1 MLSLNIKNNTMRSL
15 LLSLLASAIAILGVA
30 NQALALEDNAKA
42 SAVPKKNAPSQ
53 DHNEVIELEAIEV
66 IGTRD
71 APLAPQQSTLKGKAL
86 QLQQGDTLGKT
97 LEQELGVSNASFG
110 PGVGLPV
117 VRGLTGSRV
126 RLLQSGI
133 GSHDAS
139 SLSPDHA
146 VAIEP
151 LFAEEITV
159 LRGPET
165 IRYGG
170 NAIGGIV
177 DVKDNR
183 IPERLPKKLI
193 AGALETRYDT
203 NGEGTNSAFKVDI
216 GKEWLALNV
225 AGFFRNR
232 GDTQIPGQALDAA
245 YIEQQFGLTG
255 INNVSGTIPNT
266 DNESL
271 GGSVGA
277 SWLGD
282 KGMAG
287 LSVSHTDNQYG
298 IPKGSHALD
307 PNHLEGGLE
316 LILPQITDLTG
327 FEDVLGSQA
336 LFPNIRLDMQQTRY
350 DFKSEWYEP
359 LPGVERIGFRYGL
372 VDYQHI
378 ELERGLPFTTFKND
392 VGEGRVEV
400 DHHALENLSGTV
412 GVQWINRDFSALGVE
427 TYVPE
432 TTQDSLGFYT
442 TQAYTLDKFEFK
454 LGLRTEQTWIDPN
467 ANTLKL
473 RGSSLPATPLPDDL
487 SFQAE
492 SASFAIKWAFWEAAN
507 LTLTLNRSKRSPD
520 IQELLSLG
528 PHLST
533 RSFDIGNVQ
542 LKNETVN
549 MLDLGFDW
557 QAERL
562 GFRTNAYYNQTDD
575 FIYQRNTGF
584 VYEVD
589 TEVIRQRCVSA
600 AECVPMYAYD
610 QRDAT
615 FIGYEAEVKG
625 TLAKTQQGDVS
636 LSLFSDYVRGQF
648 SNGDVPRLPPLR
660 FGAEL
665 GFGNEVWNTALRYTR
680 NEAQER
686 AGSNENATS
695 GFHLLSATADYQLKV
710 SAAVELSLFAKASNL
725 LNEEMR
731 SSVSFL
737 RNYAPEPGR
746 SFVFGLRATF

>member
-1 MLSLNIKNNTMRSL
+1 MNKRKLLIVVQLVGL
-15 LLSLLASAIAILGVA
+15 LLVLNLVNTVFAADSNLNKAKQPKQVQPLA
-30 NQALALEDNAKA
+30 EDN
-42 SAVPKKNAPSQ
+42 SIVQ
-53 DHNEVIELEAIEV
+53 LEEMEV
-66 IGTRD
+66 IGTPD
-71 APLAPQQSTLKGKAL
+71 APLAPQQSSLKGKAL
-86 QLQQGDTLGKT
+86 QIQQGDTLGKT

-183 IPERLPKKLI
+183 IPERLPKQLI
-193 AGALETRYDT
+193 TGALETRYDT

-225 AGFFRNR
+225 AGFFRSR
-232 GDTQIPGQALDAA
+232 GDTRIPGQAIDAA
-245 YIEQQFGLTG
+245 FIEQQFGLTG
-255 INNVSGTIPNT
+255 VNNVSDTIPNT

-271 GGSVGA
+271 GGSVGL

-298 IPKGSHALD
+298 VPKGSHALD

-316 LILPQITDLTG
+316 LILPQITDLSG
-327 FEDVLGSQA
+327 FEDVLGTQA

-359 LPGVERIGFRYGL
+359 LPGIERIGFRYGL
-372 VDYQHI
+372 VDYQHV
-378 ELERGLPFTTFKND
+378 ELERGLPFSTFKND
-392 VGEGRVEV
+392 VGEGRVEI
-400 DHHALENLSGTV
+400 DHHGLENLTGTV

-432 TTQDSLGFYT
+432 TQQDSLGFYT
-442 TQAYTLDKFEFK
+442 TQAYTLDQFEFK
-454 LGLRTEQTWIDPN
+454 LGLRTEQSWIDPN
-467 ANTLKL
+467 ASSLKL
-473 RGSSLPATPLPDDL
+473 RGSALPATPLPDDL
-487 SFQAE
+487 KFQAE
-492 SASFAIKWAFWEAAN
+492 SASFAIKWALLDQAN
-507 LTLTLNRSKRSPD
+507 LTLTLNRGKRSPD

-549 MLDLGFDW
+549 MVDLGFDW
-557 QAERL
+557 QAEGL
-562 GFRTNAYYNQTDD
+562 EFRANAYYNQTDD

-600 AECVPMYAYD
+600 AECLPMYAYD

-615 FIGYEAEVKG
+615 FIGYEAEAKA
-625 TLAKTQQGDVS
+625 TLAKMTQGDVS
-636 LSLFSDYVRGQF
+636 LKLFSDYVRGTF
-648 SNGDVPRLPPLR
+648 SEGDVPRLPPLR
-660 FGAEL
+660 YGAEL

-680 NEAQER
+680 SEAQDR
-686 AGSNENATS
+686 AGLNENATG
-695 GFHLLSATADYQLKV
+695 GFHLLTATADYQLKLGD
-710 SAAVELSLFAKASNL
+710 AVQLSLFAKASNL

>member
-1 MLSLNIKNNTMRSL
+1 MQMNILVGYLIL
-15 LLSLLASAIAILGVA
+15 LVGT
-30 NQALALEDNAKA
+30 NQALASDEPSSALSPAKKSTPSEKHNA
-42 SAVPKKNAPSQ
+42 
-53 DHNEVIELEAIEV
+53 VIEMEAVEV
-66 IGTRD
+66 IGIAE

-151 LFAEEITV
+151 LFAEEINV

-183 IPERLPKKLI
+183 IPEHLPKKLV
-193 AGALETRYDT
+193 AGALESRYDT

-216 GKEWLALNV
+216 GKEWLAVNV
-225 AGFFRNR
+225 AGFFRSRRN
-232 GDTQIPGQALDAA
+232 TQIPGQAIDAA
-245 YIEQQFGLTG
+245 YIEQQFGLSG
-255 INNVSGTIPNT
+255 INNVAGTIPNT
-266 DNESL
+266 DSESL
-271 GGSVGA
+271 GGSVGL

-287 LSVSHTDNQYG
+287 LSISHSGNQYG
-298 IPKGSHALD
+298 VPKGSHAID

-316 LILPQITDLTG
+316 LILPQIKDLSG
-327 FEDVLGSQA
+327 FEDILGPQA

-359 LPGVERIGFRYGL
+359 LPGIERIGFRYGL
-372 VDYQHI
+372 VDYQHV

-392 VGEGRVEV
+392 VGEGRLEF
-400 DHHALENLSGTV
+400 DHHALKDLTGSV

-432 TTQDSLGFYT
+432 TQQDSLGFYT
-442 TQAYTLDKFEFK
+442 TQAYTLNQFEFK
-454 LGLRTEQTWIDPN
+454 VGLRTEQSWVNPS
-467 ANTLKL
+467 ASVLKL
-473 RGSSLPATPLPDDL
+473 RGSALPASPLPDDL
-487 SFQAE
+487 KFQAE
-492 SASFAIKWAFWEAAN
+492 SVSFAIKWAFLEQAN

-549 MLDLGFDW
+549 MLDLGIDW
-557 QAERL
+557 QTDL
-562 GFRTNAYYNQTDD
+562 VGFRANAYYNQTDD

-600 AECVPMYAYD
+600 AECLPMYAYD

-615 FIGYEAEVKG
+615 FMGYEAE
-625 TLAKTQQGDVS
+625 AKSILTKLQQGDVS
-636 LSLFSDYVRGQF
+636 LKLFSDYVRGTL
-648 SNGDVPRLPPLR
+648 SDGDVPRLPPLR
-660 FGAEL
+660 YGAEL

-680 NEAQER
+680 SEAQER
-686 AGSNENATS
+686 AGLNENATR
-695 GFHLLSATADYQLKV
+695 GFDLLTATADYQLKLGD
-710 SAAVELSLFAKASNL
+710 AVQFSLFVKASNL

>member
-1 MLSLNIKNNTMRSL
+1 MPLLKHKLLWQTVVSL
-15 LLSLLASAIAILGVA
+15 LLSLSINPAVAA
-30 NQALALEDNAKA
+30 NQTDVDTVDSEPV
-42 SAVPKKNAPSQ
+42 SSSQ
-53 DHNEVIELEAIEV
+53 SEPELEVMEV
-66 IGTRD
+66 VGTRD
-71 APLAPQQSTLKGKAL
+71 AAPESPQASILKGKAL
-86 QLQQGDTLGKT
+86 QLQQSDTLGKT
-97 LEQELGVSNASFG
+97 LEQELGVSNATFG

-193 AGALETRYDT
+193 EGAVASRYDT

-216 GKEWLALNV
+216 GKEWLAFNI
-225 AGFFRNR
+225 AGFFRSR

-245 YIEQQFGLTG
+245 FIEQQFGLTG
-255 INNVSGTIPNT
+255 VNNASGTIPNT
-266 DNESL
+266 DSESL
-271 GGSVGA
+271 GGSVGL

-282 KGMAG
+282 QGMAG

-298 IPKGSHALD
+298 VPKGSHALD
-307 PNHLEGGLE
+307 PNHLGDGLE
-316 LILPQITDLTG
+316 LILPQINDLRG
-327 FEDVLGSQA
+327 FEDILGPQA

-350 DFKSEWYEP
+350 DFKSEWYDP
-359 LPGVERIGFRYGL
+359 LPGIERIGFRYGL

-378 ELERGLPFTTFKND
+378 ELERGLPFTTFTND
-392 VGEGRVEV
+392 VGEGRLEI
-400 DHHALENLSGTV
+400 DHHGLDNLAGTV
-412 GVQWINRDFSALGVE
+412 GVQWTNRDFSALGVE

-432 TTQDSLGFYT
+432 TQQDSLGFYT
-442 TQAYTLDKFEFK
+442 TQAYTLDQFEFK
-454 LGLRTEQTWIDPN
+454 LGLRTEQSWIDPS
-467 ANTLKL
+467 ASALKL
-473 RGSSLPATPLPDDL
+473 RGSALPATPLPDEL
-487 SFQAE
+487 KFQAD
-492 SASFAIKWAFWEAAN
+492 SVSFAIKWAFLEQAN
-507 LTLTLNRSKRSPD
+507 LTLTLNRGKRSPD

-549 MLDLGFDW
+549 MVDLGIDW
-557 QAERL
+557 QADRVGL
-562 GFRTNAYYNQTDD
+562 RANAYYNQTDD

-615 FIGYEAEVKG
+615 FIGYEAEAKG
-625 TLAKTQQGDVS
+625 ILTKLQQGDLS
-636 LSLFSDYVRGQF
+636 LKLFSDYVRGTF
-648 SNGDVPRLPPLR
+648 SDGDVPRMPPLR
-660 FGAEL
+660 YGAEL
-665 GFGNEVWNTALRYTR
+665 GFGNAVWNTALRYTR
-680 NEAQER
+680 SEAQEH
-686 AGSNENATS
+686 AGLNENTTR
-695 GFHLLSATADYQLKV
+695 GFNLLTATADYQLKLDDALQV
-710 SAAVELSLFAKASNL
+710 SLFAKAANL

>member
-1 MLSLNIKNNTMRSL
+1 MNINNTTKQSL
-15 LLSLLASAIAILGVA
+15 LIRLLATAMPLLGGA
-30 NQALALEDNAKA
+30 NLALAIEEPLKA
-42 SAVPKKNAPSQ
+42 PAIPKKIPSSQNAI
-53 DHNEVIELEAIEV
+53 DVIELEEIEV
-66 IGTRD
+66 IGIPD

-86 QLQQGDTLGKT
+86 QLQQSDTLGKT

-126 RLLQSGI
+126 RLLQGGI

-183 IPERLPKKLI
+183 IPERLPKHLI
-193 AGALETRYDT
+193 DGALETRYDT

-225 AGFFRNR
+225 AGFFRSR
-232 GDTQIPGQALDAA
+232 GNTQIPGQAIDAE
-245 YIEQQFGLTG
+245 YIQQQFGIG
-255 INNVSGTIPNT
+255 DVNNVSGTIPNT
-266 DNESL
+266 DNQSL
-271 GGSVGA
+271 GGSVGL

-298 IPKGSHALD
+298 VPKGSHALD

-316 LILPQITDLTG
+316 LILPQINDLSG
-327 FEDVLGSQA
+327 FEDILGPQA
-336 LFPNIRLDMQQTRY
+336 LFPNIRLDMRQTRY

-359 LPGVERIGFRYGL
+359 LSGIERISFRYGL

-378 ELERGLPFTTFKND
+378 ELERGLPFTIFKNG
-392 VGEGRVEV
+392 VGEGRVEI
-400 DHHALENLSGTV
+400 DHHALENLTGTV

-432 TTQDSLGFYT
+432 TSQDSLGFYT
-442 TQAYTLDKFEFK
+442 TQAYTWNKWEFK
-454 LGLRTEQTWIDPN
+454 VGLRTEQSWIDPN

-473 RGSSLPATPLPDDL
+473 RGNSLPPTPLPNDL

-492 SASFAIKWAFWEAAN
+492 SASFAVKWSVLDDAA

-549 MLDLGFDW
+549 MVDLGFDW
-557 QAERL
+557 QTERV
-562 GFRTNAYYNQTDD
+562 GFRANAYYNQTDD

-615 FIGYEAEVKG
+615 FIGYEAEMKG
-625 TLAKTQQGDVS
+625 TLAKMAYGDVS
-636 LSLFSDYVRGQF
+636 LKVFSDYVRGTF
-648 SNGDVPRLPPLR
+648 KEGDVPRMPPLR
-660 FGAEL
+660 YGTEL
-665 GFGNEVWNTALRYTR
+665 GFGNDTWNTALRYTR
-680 NEAQER
+680 SETQER
-686 AGSNENATS
+686 AGFNENTTS
-695 GFHLLSATADYQLKV
+695 GFHLLTATADYQLKM
-710 SAAVELSLFAKASNL
+710 SDAMQLSLFAKASNL
-725 LNEEMR
+725 LNEDMR

-746 SFVFGLRATF
+746 SFVLGARVTF

>member
-1 MLSLNIKNNTMRSL
+1 MHHCAWGNERSHSATDDGSVVEL
-15 LLSLLASAIAILGVA
+15 ETVEVSAPAPENSASPQASA
-30 NQALALEDNAKA
+30 
-42 SAVPKKNAPSQ
+42 
-53 DHNEVIELEAIEV
+53 
-66 IGTRD
+66 
-71 APLAPQQSTLKGKAL
+71 LKGRAL
-86 QLQQGDTLGKT
+86 QLQQSDTLGKT
-97 LEQELGVSNASFG
+97 LEQTLGVSNASFG

-126 RLLQSGI
+126 RMLQGGI

-193 AGALETRYDT
+193 SGALESRYDT

-216 GKEWLALNV
+216 GKDALALNI
-225 AGFFRNR
+225 AGFFRSR
-232 GDTQIPGQALDAA
+232 GDTQIPGQALDEA
-245 YIEQQFGLTG
+245 YIQQQFGLSG
-255 INNVSGTIPNT
+255 VNNVFGTIPNT
-266 DNESL
+266 DNENL
-271 GGSVGA
+271 GGSVGL

-287 LSVSHTDNQYG
+287 FAVSHTDNRYG
-298 IPKGSHALD
+298 VPKGSHALD

-316 LILPQITDLTG
+316 LILPQIEDLSG
-327 FEDVLGSQA
+327 FEDVLGEQA
-336 LFPNIRLDMQQTRY
+336 LFPNVRIAMRQTRY
-350 DFKSEWYEP
+350 DFKTEWYDL
-359 LPGVERIGFRYGL
+359 LPGIERVTLRYGL
-372 VDYQHI
+372 VDYQHT
-378 ELERGLPFTTFKND
+378 ELERGLPFTTFNNE
-392 VGEGRVEV
+392 VGEGRFEVENQSI
-400 DHHALENLSGTV
+400 DNLRGVV
-412 GVQWINRDFSALGVE
+412 GLQWINRDFSALGVE

-432 TTQDSLGFYT
+432 TQQDSLGFYT
-442 TQAYTLDKFEFK
+442 TQTYTWDQLEFK
-454 LGLRTEQTWIDPN
+454 AGFRSEQTWLDPT
-467 ANTLKL
+467 ASSLKL
-473 RGSSLPATPLPDDL
+473 RGSALPATPLPDSL
-487 SFQAE
+487 KFQAE
-492 SASFAIKWAFWEAAN
+492 SVSLAAKWAFLEQAN

-533 RSFDIGNVQ
+533 RSFDIGNVG
-542 LKNETVN
+542 LNNETVN
-549 MLDLGFDW
+549 MIDLGIDW

-562 GFRTNAYYNQTDD
+562 GFRANAYYNQTDD
-575 FIYQRNTGF
+575 FIYQRNTGL

-615 FIGYEAEVKG
+615 FIGYEAELKG
-625 TLAKTQQGDVS
+625 TLAKTSTGDVS
-636 LSLFSDYVRGQF
+636 LTLFSDYVRGTF
-648 SNGDVPRLPPLR
+648 NDSDVPRLPPLR

-665 GFGNEVWNTALRYTR
+665 GFGNDTWNTALRYTR
-680 NEAQER
+680 SESQVR
-686 AGSNENATS
+686 AGLNENPTH
-695 GFHLLSATADYQLKV
+695 GFHALTATADYQLKMDE
-710 SAAVELSLFAKASNL
+710 AMQLSLFAKASNL
-725 LNEEMR
+725 LDEEMR

-746 SFVFGLRATF
+746 SFVFGLKATF